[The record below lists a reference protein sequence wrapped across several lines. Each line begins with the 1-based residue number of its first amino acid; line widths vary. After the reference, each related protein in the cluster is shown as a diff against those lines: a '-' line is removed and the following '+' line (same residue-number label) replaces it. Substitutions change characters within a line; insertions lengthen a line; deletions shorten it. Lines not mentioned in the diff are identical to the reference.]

1 MTTEERV
8 FKLFA
13 DTEAKRKKWVLA
25 IHVMIEYLSN
35 KGDTKGE
42 FHGEILRFEAAT
54 TGINAR
60 LSDGVEGMQGNLRE
74 TFLGASRDF
83 NLAMADHKKKMDVL
97 VRRTLASALLFG
109 LTMPSGPGEH
119 DVANDAKA

>member
-1 MTTEERV
+1 M
-8 FKLFA
+8 
-13 DTEAKRKKWVLA
+13 LA

-97 VRRTLASALLFG
+97 VNMTLETMRKHEIALFDEFANSMLSASARQAATEKLEG
-109 LTMPSGPGEH
+109 
-119 DVANDAKA
+119 DKQV